1 MALNPMD
8 LLRER
13 VTPQLISP
21 NPVTDPNQHE
31 FDSKSAMLDQFY
43 PVLLAIFAHQPNAF
57 EFALAHP
64 EALFSDVFPQQ
75 ATTASFNQLLEEFSR
90 HHNLPIETIAP
101 LLDRAVPLSAQ
112 ALQADSAPVAVAD
125 HLHRYQPI
133 IVGSIPAWSIAILG
147 SLGLAGLFKP
157 EVDTPIIEPV
167 SDIDTA
173 HHMPVETNKSFKDQL
188 PWWLGLAALL
198 LLAILLLRACNQEEV
213 PPPAPVSNTTT
224 GNTTA
229 ASLYPA
235 SINLTLSSSN
245 SLLACN
251 ASVGDA
257 ALNSA
262 LNNAIHSVFG
272 TQYSCNSVVNPAYG
286 STIAGQDKMATI
298 FNLIKPYPNAS
309 LIWTGNQLMIN
320 APDTATINQL
330 VEQIKG
336 IAPELAVA
344 AISPLDVN
352 QSVTSSIE
360 ASRNALNNLPNP
372 AQAEDVARALNLQI
386 INFASES
393 AVIPA
398 PNQAVLDI
406 AATLIKQAPDI
417 GLMIE
422 GYTDSDGDAVYN
434 KRLSEQRARAVVDY
448 LVSQGVAVSKLS
460 AAGYG
465 QENPVAD
472 NVTEQGKFRNRRIEF
487 KVMDLQTGVTEQVD
501 ETTAVTST
509 AEQSSR
515 P

>member
-1 MALNPMD
+1 MALNPID

-21 NPVTDPNQHE
+21 NPVVDPNQHE

-43 PVLLAIFAHQPNAF
+43 PVLLAIFTYQPNAF
-57 EFALAHP
+57 EFALQHP

-90 HHNLPIETIAP
+90 HHNLPIDTIAP

-157 EVDTPIIEPV
+157 EVDIPIIEPV

-198 LLAILLLRACNQEEV
+198 LLAILLLRACQQEEV
-213 PPPAPVSNTTT
+213 PPPAPVSTSTTGINTT
-224 GNTTA
+224 

-235 SINLTLSSSN
+235 SINLTLNSNN

-251 ASVGDA
+251 ANVGDA
-257 ALNSA
+257 GLNSA

-286 STIAGQDKMATI
+286 SSIAGQDKMTTI

-344 AISPLDVN
+344 AMAPLDVN

-406 AATLIKQAPDI
+406 AATLMKQAPDI

-448 LVSQGVAVSKLS
+448 LVSRGVTANKLS

-465 QENPVAD
+465 EENPVAD

-509 AEQSSR
+509 AEQASR
-515 P
+515 R